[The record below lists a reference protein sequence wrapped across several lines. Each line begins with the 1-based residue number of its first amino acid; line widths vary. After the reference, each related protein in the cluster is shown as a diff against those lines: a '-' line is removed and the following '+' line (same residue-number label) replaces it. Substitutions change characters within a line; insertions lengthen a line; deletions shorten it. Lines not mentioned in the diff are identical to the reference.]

1 MLRPG
6 KTISGDYMARWT
18 DRRAQFRAV
27 LNGDACVSPA
37 SVYDPMS
44 ARLARQIGY
53 ETGIL
58 AGSTASMTVLGAPD
72 HIVLT
77 LSEFADQAG
86 RIGRATDLP
95 LLVDAD
101 HGYGNAL
108 NVMRTVEEL
117 EVAGVAALSIE
128 DTDLPAPFASGGKAS
143 LISLEEG
150 IGKMKAAMAA
160 KPDPDLVVCGRT
172 SAAQIAGAEECR
184 RRVAA
189 YTEVGVDAIFLV
201 GVPDRD
207 CLDIVS
213 GATDL
218 PIVLGGAGP
227 ELKDPDYLA
236 SRNVRIRLT
245 GHQPIAAA
253 MNAAYETLLALRN
266 GTRPSDLAGLPSK
279 DRIAAALD
287 DDRYA
292 GHIRDFL
299 NG

>member
-1 MLRPG
+1 
-6 KTISGDYMARWT
+6 MARWT
-18 DRRAQFRAV
+18 DRRTRFRTV
-27 LNGDACVSPA
+27 LADRQCVSPA
-37 SVYDPMS
+37 SVYDPMT
-44 ARLARQIGY
+44 ARLALEIGY

-77 LSEFADQAG
+77 LTEFADQAA
-86 RIGRATDLP
+86 RIGRAADLP

-117 EVAGVAALSIE
+117 EAAGVAALSIE
-128 DTDLPAPFASGGKAS
+128 DTDLPAPFGSAGKAG
-143 LISLEEG
+143 LIPLEEG
-150 IGKMKAAMAA
+150 IGKMRAAMAA

-189 YTEVGVDAIFLV
+189 YTEAGVDAIFLV
-201 GVPDRD
+201 GVPDRE

-227 ELKDPDYLA
+227 DVTDPNYLA
-236 SRNVRIRLT
+236 SRNVRILLT

-266 GTRPSDLAGLPSK
+266 GTKPSDLSGLPTTEQVS
-279 DRIAAALD
+279 AALD
-287 DDRYA
+287 GARYA
-292 GHIRDFL
+292 GYIDDFL
-299 NG
+299 SN

>member
-1 MLRPG
+1 
-6 KTISGDYMARWT
+6 MARWT
-18 DRRAQFRAV
+18 DRRQRFRSV
-27 LNGDACVSPA
+27 LTGESCVSPA
-37 SVYDPMS
+37 SVYDPMT
-44 ARLARQIGY
+44 ARLARDIGY
-53 ETGIL
+53 EIGIL

-77 LSEFADQAG
+77 LTEFADQAA
-86 RIGRATDLP
+86 RIGRASDLP

-117 EVAGVAALSIE
+117 EAAGVSALSIE
-128 DTDLPAPFASGGKAS
+128 DTDLPAPFGAEGKAR
-143 LISLEEG
+143 LIPLEEG
-150 IGKMKAAMAA
+150 VGKMRAAMAA

-189 YTEVGVDAIFLV
+189 YTEAGVDAIFLV
-201 GVPDRD
+201 GVPDKD

-227 ELKDPDYLA
+227 ELKNPEYLA
-236 SRNVRIRLT
+236 SRNVRILLT

-266 GTRPSDLAGLPSK
+266 GVKASDLPGLPSK
-279 DRIAAALD
+279 DRIAVALD
-287 DDRYA
+287 EDRYA
-292 GHIRDFL
+292 DHIRDFL

>member
-1 MLRPG
+1 
-6 KTISGDYMARWT
+6 MARWT
-18 DRRAQFRAV
+18 DRRQRFRSV
-27 LNGDACVSPA
+27 LTGESCVSPA
-37 SVYDPMS
+37 SVYDPMT
-44 ARLARQIGY
+44 ARLARDIGY
-53 ETGIL
+53 EIGIL

-77 LSEFADQAG
+77 LTEFADQAG
-86 RIGRATDLP
+86 RIGRASDLP

-117 EVAGVAALSIE
+117 EAAGVSALSIE
-128 DTDLPAPFASGGKAS
+128 DTDLPAPFGSEGKAR
-143 LISLEEG
+143 LIPLEEG
-150 IGKMKAAMAA
+150 VGKMRAAMAA

-189 YTEVGVDAIFLV
+189 YTEAGVDAIFLV
-201 GVPDRD
+201 GVPDKD

-227 ELKDPDYLA
+227 ELKNPEYLA
-236 SRNVRIRLT
+236 SRNVRVLLT
-245 GHQPIAAA
+245 GHQPIAVA

-266 GTRPSDLAGLPSK
+266 GVKASDLPGLPSK
-279 DRIAAALD
+279 DRIAVALD
-287 DDRYA
+287 EDRYSD
-292 GHIRDFL
+292 HIRDFL

>member
-1 MLRPG
+1 
-6 KTISGDYMARWT
+6 MARWT
-18 DRRAQFRAV
+18 DRRQRFRSV
-27 LNGDACVSPA
+27 LTGESCVSPA
-37 SVYDPMS
+37 SVYDPMT
-44 ARLARQIGY
+44 ARLARDIGY
-53 ETGIL
+53 EIGIL

-77 LSEFADQAG
+77 LTEFADQAG
-86 RIGRATDLP
+86 RIGRASDLP

-117 EVAGVAALSIE
+117 EAAGVSALSIE
-128 DTDLPAPFASGGKAS
+128 DTDLPAPFGFEGKAR
-143 LISLEEG
+143 LIPLEEG
-150 IGKMKAAMAA
+150 VGKMRAAMAA

-189 YTEVGVDAIFLV
+189 YTEAGVDAIFLV
-201 GVPDRD
+201 GVPDKD

-227 ELKDPDYLA
+227 ELKNPECLA
-236 SRNVRIRLT
+236 SRNVRVLLT

-266 GTRPSDLAGLPSK
+266 GVKASDLPGLPSK
-279 DRIAAALD
+279 DRIAVALD
-287 DDRYA
+287 EDRYSD
-292 GHIRDFL
+292 HIRDFL